1 MTQIITVAW
10 SISMKALKID
20 EIAAK
25 KVPWGFHKILVD
37 LETVGSKNLIVKL
50 TEMPPGMEHSTHQ
63 HKVEEVIIVLEG
75 EGVHE
80 DVGGEAQK
88 IGANSVIYVPPNTLH
103 STRCTGS
110 NALKMIVIFSSRE

>member
-10 SISMKALKID
+10 FINMKAFKID
-20 EIAAK
+20 EMTSE
-25 KVPWGFHKILVD
+25 KVQWGFHKILVD
-37 LETVGSKNLIVKL
+37 SETVGSKNLIVKL
-50 TEMPPGMEHSTHQ
+50 TEMPPGMEHSTHR

-88 IGANSVIYVPPNTLH
+88 IVENTVIYVPPNTLH

-110 NALKMIVIFSSRE
+110 NSLKMIVIFPSHE